1 MIACKKEHDYRADI
15 PYWRVR
21 LLKPW
26 ATGELDQ
33 IRLKH
38 GYTRPDRVAVYEV
51 LDVQVVSVDSIPLG
65 EAPRKGSPLHDKLFR
80 GFDTVIQTTLGKK
93 LAQAKPVSP

>member
-1 MIACKKEHDYRADI
+1 MIACFKTHDYRANI

-21 LLKPW
+21 LKEPW
-26 ATGELDQ
+26 DAGELDQ

-51 LDVQVVSVDSIPLG
+51 VDVQVVSVDSIPLG
-65 EAPRKGSPLHDKLFR
+65 EAPRKGSTLHDKLFR
-80 GFDTVIQTTLGKK
+80 GLDTVIQTTLGKK